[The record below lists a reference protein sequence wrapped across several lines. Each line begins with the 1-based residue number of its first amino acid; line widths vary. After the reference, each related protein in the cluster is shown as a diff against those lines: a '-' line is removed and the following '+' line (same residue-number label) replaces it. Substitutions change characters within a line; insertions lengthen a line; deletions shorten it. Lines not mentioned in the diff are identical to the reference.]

1 MNENSPM
8 FQDVFAKNEWEICS
22 QPLEDD
28 TQTCMINS
36 NKKCQHEFHQK
47 WVQDYIR
54 EQCKQILG
62 KKVHWPVS
70 EWPCSLTATQAFK
83 IINDATDIV
92 QFECNEYLSN
102 KKFMDRLLL
111 KNPNFSLSDLRSA
124 SDKSSEKMTM
134 KKDEDF
140 YTFISRI
147 KKLATEEESESIDKK
162 FNDIIAELKKCFK
175 RCNTCKLPLKKTK
188 FKVVKQVCKCKA

>member
-8 FQDVFAKNEWEICS
+8 FQDVFSINEWEICC
-22 QPLEDD
+22 QPLEDG
-28 TQTCMINS
+28 TETCMINS

-47 WVQDYIR
+47 WVHDYIR

-70 EWPCSLTATQAFK
+70 EWPCSLTATQALK
-83 IINDATDIV
+83 IINDAIDIV

-134 KKDEDF
+134 KKMK
-140 YTFISRI
+140 TFTRLLAESRSWLQKKSLKVLI
-147 KKLATEEESESIDKK
+147 KSSMT
-162 FNDIIAELKKCFK
+162 
-175 RCNTCKLPLKKTK
+175 
-188 FKVVKQVCKCKA
+188 